1 VLFVILLLSPTAA
14 NGQSLELY
22 GSAGPTL
29 TDTGNSFAAGAG
41 FSPTSYLTLVFTFE
55 RTHLST
61 ETKRDDDV
69 ISSFRGGTLFLG
81 TAEVRYTPFRRN
93 RVGPFALAGLATGV
107 SRPNVNELFRNP
119 ATNFV
124 QAMFVGGGV
133 QAPVGERMTVFAEAR
148 MLVGAEGREGMVGV
162 APARVGL
169 AWRF

>member
-1 VLFVILLLSPTAA
+1 MLLILLVAPAVA

-22 GSAGPTL
+22 GSAGPTI

-41 FSPTSYLTLVFTFE
+41 FSPTSYLALVFTFE

-61 ETKRDDDV
+61 RTRRYDNV
-69 ISSFRGGTLFLG
+69 ASSFRGGTLFLG

-107 SRPNVNELFRNP
+107 SRPNVSEIFRD
-119 ATNFV
+119 AVTNHV
-124 QAMFVGGGV
+124 QAFFVGGGV
-133 QAPVGERMTVFAEAR
+133 QVPVGERITVFADAR
-148 MLVGAEGREGMVGV
+148 MLVGAEGREGMVAV